1 MKDIFKN
8 EKYMPVLG
16 LICAFGWSLAY
27 PFIKIGY
34 AEFGINDIPGK
45 IFFAGIRFLLAGL
58 LGVVFAAL
66 LLGEAL
72 KWQYFVAIF
81 MVASGIFVTNR

>member
-34 AEFGINDIPGK
+34 AEFGISDIPGK
-45 IFFAGIRFLLAGL
+45 IFLRVFVFFWLDCWWLFLLRAGL
-58 LGVVFAAL
+58 ILIREVIIAG
-66 LLGEAL
+66 
-72 KWQYFVAIF
+72 
-81 MVASGIFVTNR
+81 

>member
-34 AEFGINDIPGK
+34 AEFGISDIPGK
-45 IFFAGIRFLLAGL
+45 IFFAGIRFLLADCWWLFLLRAGL
-58 LGVVFAAL
+58 ILIREVIIAG
-66 LLGEAL
+66 
-72 KWQYFVAIF
+72 
-81 MVASGIFVTNR
+81 